1 MDSANFQQNIQTS
14 YFKKEALNVI
24 WVIGNLVDD
33 VGIET
38 LKSPSFD
45 LSNLKACEDVRQ
57 KFRIEISKTTVAL
70 YIDIEENEKFDH
82 VISDKQIISKLG
94 VVDSNGNMLFSR
106 FETTI
111 RIPITELTNRLGPL
125 PQERLS
131 VKLELFSDH
140 GRDQFSLV
148 MEAKHE
154 INFDESDCPLPYS
167 DFEINVTEKDFDFD
181 AEICASPKMI
191 SSNYIQKG
199 NEGSR
204 ATKFKV
210 HKLILGSR
218 STVFDTLF
226 KNGNFK
232 ENENNTM
239 TIRDLKTTTVKT
251 MLNFIY
257 NGKLDSQKVDEHL
270 LNAAEKYD
278 LPDLKRMC
286 EEHICNNSLTTDTF
300 LDTWILLDNYHCSEQ
315 NKQKMIHF
323 AIKNWKTLK
332 DSKDCDII
340 ITKIGKPLMDFVHN
354 KWELE

>member
-1 MDSANFQQNIQTS
+1 MGIQAS
-14 YFKKEALNVI
+14 YFKKEALNLI

-45 LSNLKACEDVRQ
+45 LSNLKACEDVSQ

-70 YIDIEENEKFDH
+70 YIDIEENEKFDQ

-125 PQERLS
+125 SQERFS

-181 AEICASPKMI
+181 AEIC
-191 SSNYIQKG
+191 SS
-199 NEGSR
+199 
-204 ATKFKV
+204 
-210 HKLILGSR
+210 
-218 STVFDTLF
+218 
-226 KNGNFK
+226 
-232 ENENNTM
+232 
-239 TIRDLKTTTVKT
+239 
-251 MLNFIY
+251 
-257 NGKLDSQKVDEHL
+257 
-270 LNAAEKYD
+270 
-278 LPDLKRMC
+278 
-286 EEHICNNSLTTDTF
+286 
-300 LDTWILLDNYHCSEQ
+300 
-315 NKQKMIHF
+315 
-323 AIKNWKTLK
+323 
-332 DSKDCDII
+332 
-340 ITKIGKPLMDFVHN
+340 
-354 KWELE
+354 